1 MYDAPSDFTQID
13 ASYFRLKSFELGY
26 TLPKS
31 WTQKIK
37 IRSARVFVGG
47 TNWLTFTSKKIKYY
61 DPESA
66 AAMQSNTMP
75 VMRTVT
81 CGVNINF

>member
-1 MYDAPSDFTQID
+1 MSEIT
-13 ASYFRLKSFELGY
+13 YFRLKSFEIGY
-26 TLPKS
+26 TLPRKLVS
-31 WTQKIK
+31 KVGF
-37 IRSARVFVGG
+37 RSVRAFVGG
-47 TNWLTFTSKKIKYY
+47 TNWLTFTNRKIRYY

-81 CGVNINF
+81 FGLNINF